1 MNFLCSYVTDKGIVK
16 DVNQDS
22 LCIKE
27 ALSKKHGK
35 ILMAAVCDGMGGF
48 SAGEIASGM
57 VINALS
63 DWFEIKLPELLKS
76 DWNFINQIEKELHK
90 LAIDCDYKTINYG
103 LQNSFKLGTTAT
115 VILFTESYGGIII
128 QIGDSRAY
136 QICSDNIEIMTWDQS
151 RVGELVK
158 SGQITEEEANN
169 HKQRNILTQCIGGS
183 KIGVKPD
190 FYYFSI
196 KSNSNYMLCSDG
208 FRRVISK
215 NEIYNY
221 LNPDNTPTEEMIKKN
236 LDILLKLNIS
246 RKETDNIT
254 ALVIRVLD

>member
-16 DVNQDS
+16 NVNQDS

-27 ALSKKHGK
+27 ALSEKYGK
-35 ILMAAVCDGMGGF
+35 VLMAAVCDGMGGL
-48 SAGEIASGM
+48 SAGEIASGT
-57 VINALS
+57 VIKALS
-63 DWFEIKLPELLKS
+63 DWFDTKLPLLLLS
-76 DWNFINQIEKELHK
+76 EENFISNIEKEWNT
-90 LAIDCDYKTINYG
+90 LALDYDYKTINYG
-103 LQNSFKLGTTAT
+103 LKNNFKLGTTAT
-115 VILFTESYGGIII
+115 VILFTENYGGIIM

-136 QICSDNIEIMTWDQS
+136 HICSDNIKIMTWDQS

-158 SGQITEEEANN
+158 AGKITEEEAN
-169 HKQRNILTQCIGGS
+169 HHHQRNILTQCIGGS
-183 KIGVKPD
+183 RIGVEPD

-196 KSNSNYMLCSDG
+196 ENNSNYMLCSDG

-221 LNPDNTPTEEMIKKN
+221 LNPDNTPTEDSIKKN
-236 LDILLKLNIS
+236 LNTLLKLNID

-254 ALVIRVLD
+254 ALVIKVIS